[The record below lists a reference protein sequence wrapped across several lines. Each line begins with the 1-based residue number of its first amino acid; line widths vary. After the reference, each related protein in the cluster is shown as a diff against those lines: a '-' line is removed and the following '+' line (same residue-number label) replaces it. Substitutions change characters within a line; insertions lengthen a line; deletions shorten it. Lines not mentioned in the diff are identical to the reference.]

1 MKNLLFLC
9 VENSCRSQM
18 AEAFANIHGKDIIQA
33 FSRGSNPSGIINE
46 NAILVMKKWDYDLS
60 NHQSKSLDEL
70 PDLEFDIVISMGCDD
85 TYPSVHAKEFLTWDI
100 LDPKDFEPDE
110 FIEVSK
116 QIESNVKSLI
126 NNITKN
132 L

>member
-33 FSRGSNPSGIINE
+33 FSSGSNPSGKINE
-46 NAILVMKKWDYDLS
+46 NAILAMKKWDYDLS

-70 PDLEFDIVISMGCDD
+70 PDMEFDIVISMGCDD
-85 TYPSVHAKEFLTWDI
+85 TCPSVHAKEFIAWNI
-100 LDPKDFEPDE
+100 PDPKDFEPDE

-116 QIESNVKSLI
+116 QIESNVKSLTY
-126 NNITKN
+126 NIAKN

>member
-9 VENSCRSQM
+9 IENSCRSQM

-33 FSRGSNPSGIINE
+33 FSSGSNPSGKINE
-46 NAILVMKKWDYDLS
+46 NAILAMKKWDYDLS

-70 PDLEFDIVISMGCDD
+70 PDMEFDIVISMGCDD
-85 TYPSVHAKEFLTWDI
+85 TCPSVHAKEFIAWDI
-100 LDPKDFEPDE
+100 PDPKDFEPDE
-110 FIEVSK
+110 FIEVSQ